1 MKQEQKPNPAQI
13 IIELGLLIL
22 SFATIAFAIYSL

>member
-1 MKQEQKPNPAQI
+1 MKREQTTSPAQI